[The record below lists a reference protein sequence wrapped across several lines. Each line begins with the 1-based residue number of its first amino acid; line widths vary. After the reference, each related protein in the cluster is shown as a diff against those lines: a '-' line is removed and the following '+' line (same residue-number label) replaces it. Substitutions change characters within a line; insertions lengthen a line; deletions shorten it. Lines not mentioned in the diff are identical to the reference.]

1 MGLGERVNR
10 LVFTSA
16 ALIATVLSLLTPK
29 WAVKVVSWVR
39 TNVREQVSYPVPVK
53 KAVLLP

>member
-10 LVFTSA
+10 LVFASA

-29 WAVKVVSWVR
+29 WAVKVVSCVSTMVR
-39 TNVREQVSYPVPVK
+39 GLVATLSFQC
-53 KAVLLP
+53 